1 MAISMLYFFVF
12 LTVIKI
18 EKRKKWINRIYRNT
32 SLPKEEK
39 TKHRSNKID
48 EWVFKNSFG
57 LRSRDFFLLLFVVL
71 SMIFTVTILFKINIL
86 FSLLICVVF
95 FVAFINIF
103 KLLSHRK
110 NQKKEKQLEH
120 FLIDL
125 IGNMY
130 ANPNILNGIEN
141 TIKEIDQPLKNEF
154 EKVIDDTRRGMLLK
168 ESLLRVVKRND
179 SRLIEL
185 VITSLVIADDKG
197 VDVIEFLKDQVAY
210 IRHRRA
216 LENYIKILS
225 SGPRYTSYI
234 IVAIPM
240 AAIVII
246 LFINKNFLD
255 LYLSGIGMVLIG
267 YSLLSYLVGFLIIN
281 RMTNFLNKNRLIK

>member
-1 MAISMLYFFVF
+1 
-12 LTVIKI
+12 
-18 EKRKKWINRIYRNT
+18 
-32 SLPKEEK
+32 
-39 TKHRSNKID
+39 
-48 EWVFKNSFG
+48 
-57 LRSRDFFLLLFVVL
+57 VL
-71 SMIFTVTILFKINIL
+71 SILFSITILFQVNIL
-86 FSLLICVVF
+86 FSLLICIVF

-103 KLLSHRK
+103 RLFSHRK
-110 NQKKEKQLEH
+110 NQKKERQLEH

-130 ANPNILNGIEN
+130 GNPNILNGIEN
-141 TIKEIDQPLKNEF
+141 TVKEIDQPLKNEF
-154 EKVIDDTRRGMLLK
+154 EKVIDDTRRGMLLRD
-168 ESLLRVVKRND
+168 SLLQVVKRND

-197 VDVIEFLKDQVAY
+197 VDVIDFLKDQLEY
-210 IRHRRA
+210 IRQRRS

-240 AAIVII
+240 AAIVVI
-246 LFINKNFLD
+246 LLINKNFLD
-255 LYLSGIGMVLIG
+255 LYVSGIGMVLIG

-281 RMTNFLNKNRLIK
+281 RMTDFLNKNRLIK